1 MAMLGLQEKVK
12 ELEIGLVRLDGT
24 VVQDVVEAAER
35 GSDPD
40 HPETAHYFYSM
51 PFPGVRYYHYEEL
64 LV

>member
-24 VVQDVVEAAER
+24 AIQDVVEAAER
-35 GSDPD
+35 G
-40 HPETAHYFYSM
+40 TAPGHAEVAHWFYSM

-64 LV
+64 LL